1 MRAERKRARAR
12 KDAAEAVHTLADA
25 GRIAGGA
32 AVSTASARV
41 SELSQGLSHN
51 VSHGVED
58 ARRAL
63 AAAIDPAPARTRRAP
78 WILAV
83 VLLSGLAAYAWVTL
97 LRRDRPVDPGT
108 PVPTVPPADSQIH
121 GKPIGQGGGAS

>member
-1 MRAERKRARAR
+1 MRADRKRARAR

-41 SELSQGLSHN
+41 SELG
-51 VSHGVED
+51 HGVED

-63 AAAIDPAPARTRRAP
+63 AAAIDPAPARTRRTP

-83 VLLSGLAAYAWVTL
+83 VLLSGLAAFAWVTL
-97 LRRDRPVDPGT
+97 LRRERPVDPGT

-121 GKPIGQGGGAS
+121 GKPIGQGGGAA

>member
-1 MRAERKRARAR
+1 MRADRKRARAR

-41 SELSQGLSHN
+41 ADL
-51 VSHGVED
+51 SHGVDD

-83 VLLSGLAAYAWVTL
+83 VLLSGLAAYAWATL
-97 LRRDRPVDPGT
+97 LRREHAVDPGT
-108 PVPTVPPADSQIH
+108 PVPTVPPTESQIH
-121 GKPIGQGGGAS
+121 GKPIGQGG

>member
-1 MRAERKRARAR
+1 MSTDRKRAKAR
-12 KDAAEAVHTLADA
+12 KDAGEAVRTLADA

-32 AVSTASARV
+32 AVSTV
-41 SELSQGLSHN
+41 SDTVTDLSGS

-63 AAAIDPAPARTRRAP
+63 ASAIDPTPAKTRRAP

-83 VLLSGLAAYAWVTL
+83 LVLSGLAAYAWATL
-97 LRRDRPVDPGT
+97 LRRERAVDPGT
-108 PVPTVPPADSQIH
+108 PVPTTPPSEQQLH
-121 GKPIGQGGGAS
+121 GKPIGQGPAS